1 MNEKSNETAGVPSR
15 EKLGMWDAV
24 CIIVGIVTGSSIFK
38 TPPIIFEN
46 VSGTWEAMGVWLLC
60 GGLSLVG
67 ALCYAELATTYPR
80 SGGDYVYLTRAFG
93 KPVGFLF
100 GWAQLVV
107 ILTGSTG
114 MMAFIFG
121 EYLADLV
128 NVPQADKSLFAAK
141 AGLVAVVVLSVM
153 NFFGVIFGKVVQN
166 LLVIVKLFG
175 FAAIV
180 GVGLFYGSTDG
191 WTGGYPLAEGKS
203 LGVAVI
209 LVLYAYGGWN
219 DAAFVAADMRDSRQI
234 ARALILST
242 IGITVIYLAVNAAY
256 ILILGFSEARQFH
269 PTIASKA
276 IEAALGVSGG
286 KAISVLVM
294 VSALGAMNGL
304 IFTGS
309 RVYSSL
315 GSEHSIFSLLG
326 RWHPRFHAPIW
337 SLLMH
342 MLITLAMIFL
352 VGTQQ
357 GRDTIDQFT
366 STVGLSKIPWAKYFG
381 GFDTLFAGTAPIF
394 WLFFLL
400 TGMSVFVLRSKD
412 QGIQRPF
419 ELKLPWYPL
428 LPLIFC
434 ATSIY
439 GMYSALV
446 YAKEVSFIGWVPL
459 LLGLPLY
466 FMSHSTAQ
474 EPSTSENHHGN

>member
-1 MNEKSNETAGVPSR
+1 MSDKSTAAAGVSAH

-38 TPPIIFEN
+38 TPPIIFQN
-46 VSGTWEAMGVWLLC
+46 VTGTWEAMGIWLLC

-128 NVPQADKSLFAAK
+128 NVPQADKALFAAK
-141 AGLVAVVVLSVM
+141 AGIAAVVVLSVM

-166 LLVIVKLFG
+166 LLVVVKMFG

-180 GVGLFYGSTDG
+180 VVGLLWGSTDG
-191 WTGGYPLAEGKS
+191 WTGGYPLAPDKAIGT
-203 LGVAVI
+203 AII

-219 DAAFVAADMRDSRQI
+219 DAAFVAADMRDTRQI

-256 ILILGFSEARQFH
+256 ILILGFGEAREYH

-276 IEAALGVSGG
+276 MEAALGTSGA

-294 VSALGAMNGL
+294 VSALAAINGL

-342 MLITLAMIFL
+342 MLVTLAMIFL
-352 VGTQQ
+352 VGLQE
-357 GRDTIDQFT
+357 GRDIIDGIAT
-366 STVGLSKIPWAKYFG
+366 SVGLPKIPWADYFG
-381 GFDTLFAGTAPIF
+381 GFDTLFAGTAPVF

-400 TGMSVFVLRSKD
+400 TGMSVVVLRIKD
-412 QGIQRPF
+412 HSLHRPF
-419 ELKLPWYPL
+419 KLWLPWYPL

-439 GMYSALV
+439 GMYSALS

-466 FMSHSTAQ
+466 FFSRHTTQ
-474 EPSTSENHHGN
+474 EPSAIENQHVH

>member
-1 MNEKSNETAGVPSR
+1 MNEQSKVSAAPAH

-38 TPPIIFEN
+38 TPNLIFEN
-46 VSGTWEAMGVWLLC
+46 VSGTWVAMAVWFGCGVLA
-60 GGLSLVG
+60 LVG

-121 EYLADLV
+121 DYLAGLV
-128 NVPQADKSLFAAK
+128 NVEEADRAHFAALS
-141 AGLVAVVVLSVM
+141 GIVAVVVLSVM
-153 NFFGVIFGKVVQN
+153 NFFGVVFGKVVQN
-166 LLVIVKLFG
+166 VLVIVKMFG

-180 GVGLFYGSTDG
+180 VVGLLYGSTSG
-191 WTGGYPLAEGKS
+191 WTGGYTLPADKS

-242 IGITVIYLAVNAAY
+242 IGITIIYLAVNAAY
-256 ILILGFSEARQFH
+256 ILILGFAEARQLH

-276 IEAALGVSGG
+276 MEAAVGASGA

-315 GSEHSIFSLLG
+315 GSEHSVFSLLG

-352 VGTQQ
+352 VGLQE
-357 GRDTIDQFT
+357 GRDVIDTVAT
-366 STVGLSKIPWAKYFG
+366 SIGLPKIPWATYFG
-381 GFDTLFAGTAPIF
+381 GFDTLFAGTAPVF

-400 TGMSVFVLRSKD
+400 TGLSVFALRAKD
-412 QGIQRPF
+412 QGIHRPF
-419 ELKLPWYPL
+419 QLRAPWYPL
-428 LPLIFC
+428 LPMIFC

-439 GMYSALV
+439 GMYSAMI
-446 YAKEVSFIGWVPL
+446 YAKYVSFIGWVPL

-466 FMSHSTAQ
+466 FMSRSTVQ
-474 EPSTSENHHGN
+474 ESPTTEYRNVH